1 MENTDRFVC
10 AVDIGGTKIAC
21 AIMAFPASG
30 ERPHPVYEAEVATG
44 ASEGGEVVY
53 ARVEDAV
60 CTALASFDGGEV
72 LGVGVGSAGVVD
84 PKTGCIAYA
93 NEIMP
98 GWGGIALGPRLA
110 EALGLPVAVTGD
122 VHAHALGEA
131 RWGVG
136 RGYDSVLCL
145 GIGTGIGG
153 AFVVDGRVMRGSHG
167 AAGHMG
173 HIESTAATGIP
184 CACGRS
190 GHLESVA
197 SGTSIGRVFEER
209 YGRVDPARP
218 TVGRDVNDLVAAGDG
233 RAISVVHEAG
243 HALGASLGSLANVL
257 DPAVIVLS
265 GGVIHEGTGWRSETW
280 RTSVAEGYRS
290 QALDPL
296 QDTPILI
303 GELEGE
309 APLIGAAE
317 NLLDTLK

>member
-1 MENTDRFVC
+1 MATTDRYVC

-21 AIMAFPASG
+21 AIMEFPADG
-30 ERPHPVYEAEVATG
+30 TRPHPVYEAEVPTEA
-44 ASEGGEVVY
+44 AEGGEAVY
-53 ARVEDAV
+53 GRVEGAVRRALDA
-60 CTALASFDGGEV
+60 FDGNV
-72 LGVGVGSAGVVD
+72 LGVGIGSAGVVD
-84 PKTGCIAYA
+84 PKTGAIAYA

-98 GWGGIALGPRLA
+98 GWGGIELGRRLA

-136 RGYDSVLCL
+136 RGHESVLCL

-153 AFVVDGRVMRGSHG
+153 AFYADGRVMRGFHG

-173 HIESTAATGIP
+173 HIESTAAAGIA

-197 SGTSIGRVFEER
+197 SGTSIGRMFEER
-209 YGRVDPARP
+209 YGRVDPSRP
-218 TVGRDVNDLVAAGDG
+218 TVGRDVNDLVAAGDE
-233 RAISVVHEAG
+233 RAIAVVTEAG
-243 HALGASLGSLANVL
+243 HALGASLGSLANIL
-257 DPAVIVLS
+257 DPEVIVLS
-265 GGVIHEGTGWRSETW
+265 GGVIHQGTGWRSETW
-280 RTSVAEGYRS
+280 HCAVAEGYAS

-303 GELEGE
+303 GELEGD

-317 NLLDTLK
+317 HLLDTL